1 MPGRYLSFMGT
12 NYLTFL
18 LICFILG
25 KISIREVI
33 MRMLSRSE
41 EMVLVT
47 VWKLKDKAYSVP
59 IREYLRKITGKRWS
73 FGSVY
78 NPLNRLEQKG
88 LLDSYTTEPVKE
100 RGGRS
105 KRIYRVTASGQEAL
119 VALWEIQASL
129 WEAAPE
135 LWQ

>member
-1 MPGRYLSFMGT
+1 
-12 NYLTFL
+12 
-18 LICFILG
+18 
-25 KISIREVI
+25 
-33 MRMLSRSE
+33 MLSRSE

-47 VWKLKDKAYSVP
+47 VWKLKENAYSVP
-59 IREYLRKITGKRWS
+59 IREYLRKLTGKRWS

-105 KRIYRVTASGQEAL
+105 KRVYRVTPGGKKAL
-119 VALWEIQASL
+119 TTLWEMQASL
-129 WEAAPE
+129 WKSAPE
-135 LWQ
+135 LKR

>member
-1 MPGRYLSFMGT
+1 MR
-12 NYLTFL
+12 
-18 LICFILG
+18 LI
-25 KISIREVI
+25 
-33 MRMLSRSE
+33 SRSE

-59 IREYLRKITGKRWS
+59 IREYLRNLTGKRWS

-105 KRIYRVTASGQEAL
+105 KRIYRVTPEGQEAL
-119 VALWEIQASL
+119 TKLWEMQASL
-129 WEAAPE
+129 WESAPE
-135 LWQ
+135 FKQ

>member
-1 MPGRYLSFMGT
+1 
-12 NYLTFL
+12 
-18 LICFILG
+18 
-25 KISIREVI
+25 
-33 MRMLSRSE
+33 MRLLSRSE

-59 IREYLRKITGKRWS
+59 IREYLKKITGKRWS

-88 LLDSYTTEPVKE
+88 LLDSYTTEPVRE

-105 KRIYRVTASGQEAL
+105 KRIYRVTSSGQEAL
-119 VALWEIQASL
+119 AALWEIQASL

-135 LWQ
+135 LRQ